1 MVAPEVWGRVAVLV
15 KAVQDWVKP
24 EVDPPSV
31 GAAARGVIR
40 RGGGTDQLSFT
51 TAAPVL
57 LPRRTNLLLVPSS
70 QKFGRSPKF
79 LVRGCFAWRWLR
91 RARGVLERSMT
102 IVLRL
107 ALALVFLLFAG
118 SPVSAQLYDG
128 KTLVKAS
135 LLADTTALVPGQ
147 PFQVGLLLEMAP
159 GWHTYWEYSGDSGL
173 PTTID
178 WRLPPGFEAGAIQWP
193 VPEAKVEPGDIQ
205 VYAYSGRVLLLTTIT
220 PPRDASGD
228 VTLRAAAS
236 WLVCAEI
243 CVPGGAELELTL
255 PVENSAAPANA
266 ALFEEF
272 RSRLPSKEA
281 PPFDLVWKR
290 TGDVLALQIKGVPS
304 ASPLALYPL
313 PAKDQIVGHPAFEA
327 PDTLTI
333 KAASPFTG
341 VLSAGEGPARR
352 AWFVSDTASAEAAI
366 TSQSSTLSLW
376 VALFYGFL
384 GGLILNLMPCVLP
397 VISLKIFGF
406 INQAGDSR
414 RSILLHGLA
423 FAAGIFVWF
432 LGLAAVI
439 IGLKSGGTEVTWAFQ
454 FQNPWFNV
462 VIGSVVFVFAL
473 NLAGVF
479 EFVLPGRASNAMES
493 AGSTSGLT
501 GSFFQGV
508 FATLLATPCTAPF
521 LGSALGFAFSQSAAV
536 IFAMFAAVAS
546 GMALPYLILSASPGW
561 LKFLPRPGVWM
572 EHLKQFM
579 AFPLLATLVW
589 ILSILGGQRGTDGVI
604 WFCAF
609 LLCLAFACWILGSFC
624 GPLASRAKQTI
635 ALLFILATLGLGGWY
650 FLGKKFAHV
659 GLETMD
665 RIAWVPFSKA
675 RVEEELA
682 AGRSVF
688 VDFTADWCITCK
700 FNERTAIDTPTIRA
714 LLKEKN
720 ITPIKAD
727 WTNANPEITAAL
739 KSFGRVGVPLY
750 VIYAGSDPQAPVVL
764 PELLTESL
772 LTEALKKIP

>member
-1 MVAPEVWGRVAVLV
+1 
-15 KAVQDWVKP
+15 
-24 EVDPPSV
+24 
-31 GAAARGVIR
+31 
-40 RGGGTDQLSFT
+40 
-51 TAAPVL
+51 
-57 LPRRTNLLLVPSS
+57 
-70 QKFGRSPKF
+70 
-79 LVRGCFAWRWLR
+79 
-91 RARGVLERSMT
+91 MT

-107 ALALVFLLFAG
+107 ALALAFLLVAG
-118 SPVSAQLYDG
+118 SPVSAQLHDG
-128 KTLVKAS
+128 KTLVKAT
-135 LLADTTALVPGQ
+135 LLADTTAIVPGQ
-147 PFQVGLLLEMAP
+147 PFQVGLVLEMVP

-178 WRLPPGFEAGAIQWP
+178 WKLPPGFAAGAIQWP

-228 VTLRAAAS
+228 VTLRSAAS

-255 PVENSAAPANA
+255 PVGKSAAPANA

-290 TGDVLALQIKGVPS
+290 TGDVLSLQIQG
-304 ASPLALYPL
+304 AAAATPLALYPL
-313 PAKDQIVGHPAFEA
+313 PGKDQVVGHPTFHP
-327 PDTLTI
+327 PDRLSI

-352 AWFVSDTASAEAAI
+352 AWLVSDTASAKPVIAG
-366 TSQSSTLSLW
+366 QPSTLSLW
-376 VALFYGFL
+376 VALFYGFV
-384 GGLILNLMPCVLP
+384 GGFILNLMPCVLP

-406 INQAGDSR
+406 IKQAGDSR

-423 FAAGIFVWF
+423 FGAGIFVWF

-439 IGLKSGGTEVTWAFQ
+439 IALKSSGAEVTWAFQ

-462 VIGSVVFVFAL
+462 AIGSLVFVFAL
-473 NLAGVF
+473 NLVGVF

-493 AGSTSGLT
+493 AGSSTGLA

-521 LGSALGFAFSQSAAV
+521 LGSALGFAFSQSAAI

-561 LKFLPRPGVWM
+561 LKFLPRPGAWM
-572 EHLKQFM
+572 ERLKQFM
-579 AFPLLATLVW
+579 AFPLFATLVW
-589 ILSILGGQRGTDGVI
+589 VLSILGGQRGTDGVI

-609 LLCLAFACWILGSFC
+609 LLCLAFACWLFGSFC
-624 GPLASRAKQTI
+624 GPIAPRAKRTL
-635 ALLFILATLGLGGWY
+635 ALLLIVTTLGFGGWF
-650 FLGKKFAHV
+650 FLGEKFAHV
-659 GLETMD
+659 GMEATD
-665 RIAWVPFSKA
+665 RIAWAPFSNA
-675 RVEEELA
+675 RVQEELD

-700 FNERTAIDTPTIRA
+700 FNERTAIDTPGIRA

-750 VIYAGSDPQAPVVL
+750 VLYPASDPAAPIVL

-772 LTEALKKIP
+772 LADALKKIR

>member
-1 MVAPEVWGRVAVLV
+1 
-15 KAVQDWVKP
+15 
-24 EVDPPSV
+24 
-31 GAAARGVIR
+31 
-40 RGGGTDQLSFT
+40 
-51 TAAPVL
+51 
-57 LPRRTNLLLVPSS
+57 
-70 QKFGRSPKF
+70 
-79 LVRGCFAWRWLR
+79 
-91 RARGVLERSMT
+91 MT

-118 SPVSAQLYDG
+118 SPVSAQLHDG

-135 LLADTTALVPGQ
+135 LVADTTAIVTGQ

-178 WRLPPGFEAGAIQWP
+178 WKLPPGFAAGAIQWP

-220 PPRDASGD
+220 PPRDASGN
-228 VTLRAAAS
+228 VTLRASAS

-255 PVENSAAPANA
+255 PVEKSATPANA

-272 RSRLPSKEA
+272 RARLPSNEP
-281 PPFDLVWKR
+281 PPFKLNWKR
-290 TGDVLALQIKGVPS
+290 TGDFLLLQVEGTAAAP
-304 ASPLALYPL
+304 PLALYPL
-313 PAKDQIVGHPAFEA
+313 PGKDQIVGHPSFQ
-327 PDTLTI
+327 PPYTLTI

-352 AWFVSDTASAEAAI
+352 AWFVSDSASVEPVI
-366 TSQSSTLSLW
+366 TGQSSALSLW
-376 VALFYGFL
+376 IALFYGFL

-406 INQAGDSR
+406 IKQAGDSR

-462 VIGSVVFVFAL
+462 AIGSVVFVFAL

-479 EFVLPGRASNAMES
+479 EFVLPGRAANAMES
-493 AGSTSGLT
+493 AGSSSGLA

-536 IFAMFAAVAS
+536 IIAMFAAVAS

-561 LKFLPRPGVWM
+561 LKFLPRPGEWM
-572 EHLKQFM
+572 ERLKQFM

-609 LLCLAFACWILGSFC
+609 LLCLAFACWLFGSFC
-624 GPLASRAKQTI
+624 GPLAPRAKRTP
-635 ALLFILATLGLGGWY
+635 ALLLIVATVGFGGWY
-650 FLGKKFAHV
+650 FLAKKFAHV
-659 GLETMD
+659 GMVATD
-665 RIAWVPFSKA
+665 RISWVAFSKA
-675 RVEEELA
+675 KIQEELA

-700 FNERTAIDTPTIRA
+700 FNERTAIDTPGIRA
-714 LLKEKN
+714 ILKEKN
-720 ITPIKAD
+720 ITPVKAD

-750 VIYAGSDPQAPVVL
+750 VIYPASDPAAPVVL

-772 LTEALKKIP
+772 LADALKKIP

>member
-1 MVAPEVWGRVAVLV
+1 
-15 KAVQDWVKP
+15 
-24 EVDPPSV
+24 
-31 GAAARGVIR
+31 
-40 RGGGTDQLSFT
+40 
-51 TAAPVL
+51 
-57 LPRRTNLLLVPSS
+57 
-70 QKFGRSPKF
+70 
-79 LVRGCFAWRWLR
+79 
-91 RARGVLERSMT
+91 MT
-102 IVLRL
+102 IALRL
-107 ALALVFLLFAG
+107 ALALAFFVFAA
-118 SPVSAQLYDG
+118 SPVAAQLHGG

-135 LLADTTALVPGQ
+135 LLADTTAIVPGQ
-147 PFQVGLLLEMAP
+147 PFQVGLLLEMAR

-178 WRLPPGFEAGAIQWP
+178 WNLPPGFAASAIQWP
-193 VPEAKVEPGDIQ
+193 VPEAKTEPGDIQ

-220 PPRDASGD
+220 PPSDASGN
-228 VTLRAAAS
+228 VILRAAAS
-236 WLVCAEI
+236 WLVCAEV
-243 CVPGGAELELTL
+243 CVPGGAELELAL
-255 PVENSAAPANA
+255 PVGKSAAPANA

-272 RSRLPSKEA
+272 RSQLPSNEP
-281 PPFDLVWKR
+281 PPFELAWKR
-290 TGDVLALQIKGVPS
+290 AGDVLTLQVQGTP
-304 ASPLALYPL
+304 AATPLSLYPL
-313 PAKDQIVGHPAFEA
+313 PTKNQIVGQPVFEA

-352 AWFVSDTASAEAAI
+352 AWFVSDTASAEPVI
-366 TSQSSTLSLW
+366 TDQSSTLSLW

-406 INQAGDSR
+406 IKQAEDSR

-432 LGLAAVI
+432 LGLATVI
-439 IGLKSGGTEVTWAFQ
+439 IALKSGGTEVTWAFQ

-462 VIGSVVFVFAL
+462 AIGSVVFVFAL

-479 EFVLPGRASNAMES
+479 EFVLPGQASNAMES
-493 AGSTSGLT
+493 AGSTGGLT

-521 LGSALGFAFSQSAAV
+521 LGSALGFAFSQSATVILAV
-536 IFAMFAAVAS
+536 FAAVAS
-546 GMALPYLILSASPGW
+546 GMASPYLILSASPGW

-572 EHLKQFM
+572 EYLKQFM
-579 AFPLLATLVW
+579 AFPLLATLIW
-589 ILSILGGQRGTDGVI
+589 ILSILGGQRGTEGVI

-609 LLCLAFACWILGSFC
+609 LLCLAFACWLLGSFC
-624 GPLASRAKQTI
+624 GPLASRAKRTL
-635 ALLFILATLGLGGWY
+635 ALLFILSTLGLGGWY
-650 FLGKKFAHV
+650 FLGKKFAHI

-700 FNERTAIDTPTIRA
+700 FNERTAIDTPAIRA

-750 VIYAGSDPQAPVVL
+750 VIYPASAPAAPVVL

-772 LTEALKKIP
+772 LADALKKIP

>member
-1 MVAPEVWGRVAVLV
+1 M
-15 KAVQDWVKP
+15 
-24 EVDPPSV
+24 
-31 GAAARGVIR
+31 
-40 RGGGTDQLSFT
+40 T
-51 TAAPVL
+51 TA
-57 LPRRTNLLLVPSS
+57 
-70 QKFGRSPKF
+70 
-79 LVRGCFAWRWLR
+79 
-91 RARGVLERSMT
+91 
-102 IVLRL
+102 LRL
-107 ALALVFLLFAG
+107 ALALALLLFLE
-118 SPVSAQLYDG
+118 SPISAQIQDG

-135 LLADTTALVPGQ
+135 LLADTMAIVPGQ
-147 PFQVGLLLEMAP
+147 AFQVGLLLEMEP

-173 PTTID
+173 PTTVD
-178 WRLPPGFEAGAIQWP
+178 WSLPSGFIASPIEWP
-193 VPEAKVEPGDIQ
+193 VPEARVEPGDIQ

-220 PPRDASGD
+220 PPPDLSGT

-236 WLVCAEI
+236 WLVCEEI
-243 CVPGGAELELTL
+243 CVPGDAKLELSL
-255 PVENSAAPANA
+255 PVGKSAAPANA

-290 TGDVLALQIKGVPS
+290 TGDVLALQVKGAP
-304 ASPLALYPL
+304 AATPLALFPL
-313 PAKDQIVGHPAFEA
+313 PAKNQIVGHPAFEA

-333 KAASPFTG
+333 KATGPFAG

-352 AWFVSDTASAEAAI
+352 AWFVSDTASAKPVA
-366 TSQSSTLSLW
+366 TGQSALSLW
-376 VALFYGFL
+376 VALFYGFV

-406 INQAGDSR
+406 IKQAGDSR
-414 RSILLHGLA
+414 RSIFLHGLA
-423 FAAGIFVWF
+423 FATGIFVWF

-439 IGLKSGGTEVTWAFQ
+439 IAMKSGGAEVTWAFQ

-493 AGSTSGLT
+493 SGSTSGLA

-521 LGSALGFAFSQSAAV
+521 LGSALGFAFSQSTTV
-536 IFAMFAAVAS
+536 ILAMFAAVAS
-546 GMALPYLILSASPGW
+546 GMAIPYLILSASPGW

-572 EHLKQFM
+572 ERLKQFM

-609 LLCLAFACWILGSFC
+609 LLCLAFACWLLGSFC
-624 GPLASRAKQTI
+624 GPLASRAKRTTV
-635 ALLFILATLGLGGWY
+635 LLFVLATLGLGGWY
-650 FLGKKFAHV
+650 FLGKKFAQV

-700 FNERTAIDTPTIRA
+700 FNERTAIDTQAIRA
-714 LLKEKN
+714 ILKEKN

-750 VIYAGSDPQAPVVL
+750 VIYAASNPQAPVVL

-772 LTEALKKIP
+772 LADALKKIP

>member
-1 MVAPEVWGRVAVLV
+1 
-15 KAVQDWVKP
+15 
-24 EVDPPSV
+24 
-31 GAAARGVIR
+31 
-40 RGGGTDQLSFT
+40 
-51 TAAPVL
+51 
-57 LPRRTNLLLVPSS
+57 
-70 QKFGRSPKF
+70 
-79 LVRGCFAWRWLR
+79 
-91 RARGVLERSMT
+91 MT
-102 IVLRL
+102 IAFRL
-107 ALALVFLLFAG
+107 ALALAFLLFAA
-118 SPVSAQLYDG
+118 SPVSAQLHGG

-135 LLADTTALVPGQ
+135 LLADTMAIVPGQ
-147 PFQVGLLLEMAP
+147 AFQVGLLLEMEP

-173 PTTID
+173 PTTVD
-178 WRLPPGFEAGAIQWP
+178 WSLPSGFTASPIEWP
-193 VPEAKVEPGDIQ
+193 VPEARVEPGDIQ

-220 PPRDASGD
+220 PPPDLSGT

-236 WLVCAEI
+236 WLVCEEI
-243 CVPGGAELELTL
+243 CVPGDAKLELSL
-255 PVENSAAPANA
+255 PVGKSAAPANA

-290 TGDVLALQIKGVPS
+290 TGDVLALQVKGAP
-304 ASPLALYPL
+304 AATPLALFPL
-313 PAKDQIVGHPAFEA
+313 PAKNQIVGHPTFEA
-327 PDTLTI
+327 PDTMTI

-352 AWFVSDTASAEAAI
+352 AWFVSDTASSEPVI
-366 TSQSSTLSLW
+366 IGQSSTLSLW

-406 INQAGDSR
+406 IKQAGDSR
-414 RSILLHGLA
+414 RSIFLHGLA
-423 FAAGIFVWF
+423 FATGIFVWF

-439 IGLKSGGTEVTWAFQ
+439 IALKSGGAEVTWAFQ

-462 VIGSVVFVFAL
+462 VIGSVVFIFAL

-493 AGSTSGLT
+493 SGSTSGLA

-521 LGSALGFAFSQSAAV
+521 LGSALGFAFSQSTTV
-536 IFAMFAAVAS
+536 ILAMFTAVAS

-572 EHLKQFM
+572 ERLKQFM
-579 AFPLLATLVW
+579 AFPLFATLVW

-609 LLCLAFACWILGSFC
+609 LLCLAFACWLLGSFC
-624 GPLASRAKQTI
+624 GPLAPRAKQTI
-635 ALLFILATLGLGGWY
+635 ALIIILATAGLGGWY
-650 FLGKKFAHV
+650 FLGKKFAQV

-700 FNERTAIDTPTIRA
+700 FNERTAIDTPAIRA

-750 VIYAGSDPQAPVVL
+750 VIYAASDPHAPVVL

-772 LTEALKKIP
+772 LADRLKKIP

>member
-1 MVAPEVWGRVAVLV
+1 
-15 KAVQDWVKP
+15 
-24 EVDPPSV
+24 
-31 GAAARGVIR
+31 
-40 RGGGTDQLSFT
+40 
-51 TAAPVL
+51 
-57 LPRRTNLLLVPSS
+57 
-70 QKFGRSPKF
+70 
-79 LVRGCFAWRWLR
+79 
-91 RARGVLERSMT
+91 
-102 IVLRL
+102 
-107 ALALVFLLFAG
+107 
-118 SPVSAQLYDG
+118 
-128 KTLVKAS
+128 
-135 LLADTTALVPGQ
+135 
-147 PFQVGLLLEMAP
+147 
-159 GWHTYWEYSGDSGL
+159 
-173 PTTID
+173 
-178 WRLPPGFEAGAIQWP
+178 
-193 VPEAKVEPGDIQ
+193 
-205 VYAYSGRVLLLTTIT
+205 
-220 PPRDASGD
+220 
-228 VTLRAAAS
+228 
-236 WLVCAEI
+236 
-243 CVPGGAELELTL
+243 
-255 PVENSAAPANA
+255 
-266 ALFEEF
+266 
-272 RSRLPSKEA
+272 
-281 PPFDLVWKR
+281 
-290 TGDVLALQIKGVPS
+290 
-304 ASPLALYPL
+304 
-313 PAKDQIVGHPAFEA
+313 
-327 PDTLTI
+327 
-333 KAASPFTG
+333 

-462 VIGSVVFVFAL
+462 VIGSVVFIFAL

-493 AGSTSGLT
+493 AGSTSGLA

-508 FATLLATPCTAPF
+508 FATLLATPCSAPF

-536 IFAMFAAVAS
+536 ILAMFAAVAS

-572 EHLKQFM
+572 ERLKQFM

-609 LLCLAFACWILGSFC
+609 LLCLAFACWLLGSFC
-624 GPLASRAKQTI
+624 GPLASRAKQII

-659 GLETMD
+659 GLETID

-700 FNERTAIDTPTIRA
+700 FNERTAINTPTIRA

-750 VIYAGSDPQAPVVL
+750 VIYAASDPQAPVVL
-764 PELLTESL
+764 PELLTEAL

>member
-1 MVAPEVWGRVAVLV
+1 
-15 KAVQDWVKP
+15 
-24 EVDPPSV
+24 
-31 GAAARGVIR
+31 
-40 RGGGTDQLSFT
+40 
-51 TAAPVL
+51 
-57 LPRRTNLLLVPSS
+57 
-70 QKFGRSPKF
+70 
-79 LVRGCFAWRWLR
+79 
-91 RARGVLERSMT
+91 MT
-102 IVLRL
+102 IALRL
-107 ALALVFLLFAG
+107 ALALAFFVFAA
-118 SPVSAQLYDG
+118 SPVAAQLHGG

-135 LLADTTALVPGQ
+135 LLADTTAIVPGQ
-147 PFQVGLLLEMAP
+147 PFQVGLLLEMAR

-178 WRLPPGFEAGAIQWP
+178 WNLPPGFAASAIQWP
-193 VPEAKVEPGDIQ
+193 VPEAKTEPGDIQ

-220 PPRDASGD
+220 PPSDASGN
-228 VTLRAAAS
+228 VILRAAAS
-236 WLVCAEI
+236 WLVCAEV
-243 CVPGGAELELTL
+243 CVPGGAELELAL
-255 PVENSAAPANA
+255 PVGKSAAPANA

-272 RSRLPSKEA
+272 RSQLPSNEP
-281 PPFDLVWKR
+281 PPFELAWKR
-290 TGDVLALQIKGVPS
+290 AGDVLTLQVQGTP
-304 ASPLALYPL
+304 AATPLSLYPL
-313 PAKDQIVGHPAFEA
+313 PTKNQIVGQPVFEA

-352 AWFVSDTASAEAAI
+352 AWFVSDTASAEPVI
-366 TSQSSTLSLW
+366 TDQSSTLSLW

-406 INQAGDSR
+406 IKQAEDSR

-432 LGLAAVI
+432 LGLATVI
-439 IGLKSGGTEVTWAFQ
+439 IALKSGGTEVTWAFQ

-462 VIGSVVFVFAL
+462 AIGSVVFVFAL

-479 EFVLPGRASNAMES
+479 EFVLPGQASNAMES
-493 AGSTSGLT
+493 AGSTGGLT

-521 LGSALGFAFSQSAAV
+521 LGSALGFAFSQSATVILAV
-536 IFAMFAAVAS
+536 FAAVAS
-546 GMALPYLILSASPGW
+546 GMASPYLILSASPGW

-572 EHLKQFM
+572 EYLKQFM
-579 AFPLLATLVW
+579 AFPLLATLIW
-589 ILSILGGQRGTDGVI
+589 ILSILGGQRGTEGVI

-609 LLCLAFACWILGSFC
+609 LLCLAFACWLLGSFC
-624 GPLASRAKQTI
+624 GPLASRAKRTF

-650 FLGKKFAHV
+650 FLGKKFAHI

-700 FNERTAIDTPTIRA
+700 FNERTAIDTPAIHA

-750 VIYAGSDPQAPVVL
+750 VIFSASDPQAPVVL

-772 LTEALKKIP
+772 LADALKKIR

>member
-1 MVAPEVWGRVAVLV
+1 VEEVVRRHRPTFHHRRRALASSAPEQNESSSRPVEPKIWTI
-15 KAVQDWVKP
+15 VQIL
-24 EVDPPSV
+24 
-31 GAAARGVIR
+31 G
-40 RGGGTDQLSFT
+40 
-51 TAAPVL
+51 
-57 LPRRTNLLLVPSS
+57 
-70 QKFGRSPKF
+70 
-79 LVRGCFAWRWLR
+79 RGCFAWCWLR
-91 RARGVLERSMT
+91 GALGVLERSMT

-135 LLADTTALVPGQ
+135 LLADTTAIVPGQ

-178 WRLPPGFEAGAIQWP
+178 WRLPPGFAAGAIQWP

-220 PPRDASGD
+220 PPRDASAD
-228 VTLRAAAS
+228 VTLRAASS

-255 PVENSAAPANA
+255 PVEKSAAPANA

-290 TGDVLALQIKGVPS
+290 TGDILALQVKGAPA

-313 PAKDQIVGHPAFEA
+313 PSKEQIVGHPTFEA

-366 TSQSSTLSLW
+366 TSQSSVLSLW

-493 AGSTSGLT
+493 AGSTSGLA

-536 IFAMFAAVAS
+536 ILAMFAAVAS

-572 EHLKQFM
+572 ERLKQFM

-609 LLCLAFACWILGSFC
+609 LLCLAFACWLLGSFC

-675 RVEEELA
+675 RLQEELA

-700 FNERTAIDTPTIRA
+700 FNERTAIDTQAIRA
-714 LLKEKN
+714 ILKEKN

>member
-1 MVAPEVWGRVAVLV
+1 
-15 KAVQDWVKP
+15 
-24 EVDPPSV
+24 
-31 GAAARGVIR
+31 
-40 RGGGTDQLSFT
+40 
-51 TAAPVL
+51 
-57 LPRRTNLLLVPSS
+57 
-70 QKFGRSPKF
+70 
-79 LVRGCFAWRWLR
+79 
-91 RARGVLERSMT
+91 MT
-102 IVLRL
+102 IAFRL
-107 ALALVFLLFAG
+107 ALALAFLLFAA
-118 SPVSAQLYDG
+118 SPVSAQLHGG

-135 LLADTTALVPGQ
+135 LLADTMAIVPGQ
-147 PFQVGLLLEMAP
+147 AFQVGLLLEMEP

-173 PTTID
+173 PTTVD
-178 WRLPPGFEAGAIQWP
+178 WSLPSGFTASPIEWP
-193 VPEAKVEPGDIQ
+193 VPEARVEPGDIQ

-220 PPRDASGD
+220 PPPDLSGT

-236 WLVCAEI
+236 WLVCEEI
-243 CVPGGAELELTL
+243 CVPGDAKLELSL
-255 PVENSAAPANA
+255 PVGKSAAPANA

-290 TGDVLALQIKGVPS
+290 TGDVLALQVKGAP
-304 ASPLALYPL
+304 AATPLALFPL
-313 PAKDQIVGHPAFEA
+313 PAKNQIVGHPTFEA
-327 PDTLTI
+327 PDTMTI

-352 AWFVSDTASAEAAI
+352 AWFVSDTASSEPVI
-366 TSQSSTLSLW
+366 TSQSSILSLW

-406 INQAGDSR
+406 IKQAGDSR
-414 RSILLHGLA
+414 RSIFLHGLA
-423 FAAGIFVWF
+423 FATGIFVWF
-432 LGLAAVI
+432 VGLAAVI
-439 IGLKSGGTEVTWAFQ
+439 IALKSGGAEVTWAFQ

-493 AGSTSGLT
+493 SGSTSGLA

-521 LGSALGFAFSQSAAV
+521 LGSALGFAFSQSTSV
-536 IFAMFAAVAS
+536 ILAMFAAVAS

-572 EHLKQFM
+572 ERLKQFM
-579 AFPLLATLVW
+579 AFPLFATLVW

-609 LLCLAFACWILGSFC
+609 LLCLAFACWLLGSFC

-635 ALLFILATLGLGGWY
+635 ALIFILATLGLGGWY

-675 RVEEELA
+675 RVEEELS

-700 FNERTAIDTPTIRA
+700 FNERTAIDTPAIRA

-750 VIYAGSDPQAPVVL
+750 VIYAASNSQVPVVL

-772 LTEALKKIP
+772 LADTLKKIP

>member
-1 MVAPEVWGRVAVLV
+1 MLEEGMV
-15 KAVQDWVKP
+15 
-24 EVDPPSV
+24 
-31 GAAARGVIR
+31 
-40 RGGGTDQLSFT
+40 
-51 TAAPVL
+51 
-57 LPRRTNLLLVPSS
+57 
-70 QKFGRSPKF
+70 
-79 LVRGCFAWRWLR
+79 
-91 RARGVLERSMT
+91 

-107 ALALVFLLFAG
+107 ALAFLLVAG
-118 SPVSAQLYDG
+118 LPVSAQLHDG

-135 LLADTTALVPGQ
+135 LLADTTAIVPGQ
-147 PFQVGLLLEMAP
+147 PFQVALVLEMAP

-178 WRLPPGFEAGAIQWP
+178 WKLPPGFAAGAIQWP

-220 PPRDASGD
+220 PPRDVSGN

-255 PVENSAAPANA
+255 PVEKSAAPANA
-266 ALFEEF
+266 ARFEEF
-272 RSRLPSKEA
+272 RARLPSNEP
-281 PPFDLVWKR
+281 PPFELTWKR
-290 TGDVLALQIKGVPS
+290 TGDVLSLQIQGASS
-304 ASPLALYPL
+304 ATPLALYPL
-313 PAKDQIVGHPAFEA
+313 PGKDQVVGHPTFHP
-327 PDTLTI
+327 PDMLSI

-352 AWFVSDTASAEAAI
+352 AWLVSDTASAKPVI
-366 TSQSSTLSLW
+366 TGQSSTLSLW
-376 VALFYGFL
+376 VALFYGFV

-406 INQAGDSR
+406 IKQAGDSR
-414 RSILLHGLA
+414 HSILLHGLA
-423 FAAGIFVWF
+423 FGAGIFVWF

-439 IGLKSGGTEVTWAFQ
+439 IALKSSGAEVTWAFQ

-479 EFVLPGRASNAMES
+479 EFVLPGRAANAMES
-493 AGSTSGLT
+493 AGSSSGLA

-536 IFAMFAAVAS
+536 IIAMFVAVAS

-561 LKFLPRPGVWM
+561 LKFLPRPGEWM
-572 EHLKQFM
+572 ERLKQFM

-589 ILSILGGQRGTDGVI
+589 VLSILGGQRGTDGVI

-609 LLCLAFACWILGSFC
+609 LLCLAFACWVFGSFC
-624 GPLASRAKQTI
+624 GPIAPRAKRTL
-635 ALLFILATLGLGGWY
+635 ALLLIVTTLGFGGWY

-659 GLETMD
+659 GMVAMD
-665 RIAWVPFSKA
+665 RIAWVPFSNA
-675 RVEEELA
+675 RVQEELDD
-682 AGRSVF
+682 GRSVF

-700 FNERTAIDTPTIRA
+700 FNERTAIETPGIRA

-750 VIYAGSDPQAPVVL
+750 VLYPASDPTAPIIL

-772 LTEALKKIP
+772 LADALKKIR

>member
-1 MVAPEVWGRVAVLV
+1 
-15 KAVQDWVKP
+15 
-24 EVDPPSV
+24 
-31 GAAARGVIR
+31 
-40 RGGGTDQLSFT
+40 
-51 TAAPVL
+51 
-57 LPRRTNLLLVPSS
+57 
-70 QKFGRSPKF
+70 
-79 LVRGCFAWRWLR
+79 
-91 RARGVLERSMT
+91 VLERSMT

-135 LLADTTALVPGQ
+135 LLADTTAIVPGQ

-178 WRLPPGFEAGAIQWP
+178 WRLPPGFAAGAIQWA

-205 VYAYSGRVLLLTTIT
+205 VYAYSGRVLLLTTVT

-255 PVENSAAPANA
+255 PVGKSAAPANA

-272 RSRLPSKEA
+272 RSRLPSNDQ
-281 PPFDLVWKR
+281 PPFELAWKR
-290 TGDVLALQIKGVPS
+290 TGDVLALQVRGAP
-304 ASPLALYPL
+304 AATPLALFPL
-313 PAKDQIVGHPAFEA
+313 PAKNQIVGHPAFEA

-366 TSQSSTLSLW
+366 TSQSSALSLW

-406 INQAGDSR
+406 IKQAEDSR

-432 LGLAAVI
+432 IGLAAVI
-439 IGLKSGGTEVTWAFQ
+439 IALKSGGTEVTWAFQ

-493 AGSTSGLT
+493 AGSTSGLA

-536 IFAMFAAVAS
+536 ILAMFAAVAS
-546 GMALPYLILSASPGW
+546 GMAIPYLILSAGPGW

-572 EHLKQFM
+572 ERLKQFM

-609 LLCLAFACWILGSFC
+609 LLCLAFACWLLGSFC

-650 FLGKKFAHV
+650 FLGKKFDHV
-659 GLETMD
+659 GLEAMD

-700 FNERTAIDTPTIRA
+700 FNERTAIDTQAIRA

-750 VIYAGSDPQAPVVL
+750 VIYAASDPQTPVVL

-772 LTEALKKIP
+772 LTEALNKIP

>member
-1 MVAPEVWGRVAVLV
+1 MV
-15 KAVQDWVKP
+15 
-24 EVDPPSV
+24 
-31 GAAARGVIR
+31 
-40 RGGGTDQLSFT
+40 
-51 TAAPVL
+51 
-57 LPRRTNLLLVPSS
+57 
-70 QKFGRSPKF
+70 
-79 LVRGCFAWRWLR
+79 
-91 RARGVLERSMT
+91 

-107 ALALVFLLFAG
+107 ALAFLLVAG
-118 SPVSAQLYDG
+118 LPVSAQLHDG

-135 LLADTTALVPGQ
+135 LLADTTAIVPGQ
-147 PFQVGLLLEMAP
+147 PFQVALVLEMAP

-178 WRLPPGFEAGAIQWP
+178 WKLPPGFAAGAIQWP

-220 PPRDASGD
+220 PPRDVSGN

-255 PVENSAAPANA
+255 PVEKSAAPANA
-266 ALFEEF
+266 ARFEEF
-272 RSRLPSKEA
+272 RARLPSNEP
-281 PPFDLVWKR
+281 PPFELTWKR
-290 TGDVLALQIKGVPS
+290 TGDVLSLQIQGASS
-304 ASPLALYPL
+304 ATPLALYPL
-313 PAKDQIVGHPAFEA
+313 PGKDQVVGHPTFHP
-327 PDTLTI
+327 PDMLSI

-352 AWFVSDTASAEAAI
+352 AWLVSDTASAKPVI
-366 TSQSSTLSLW
+366 TGQSSTLSLW
-376 VALFYGFL
+376 VALFYGFV

-406 INQAGDSR
+406 IKQAGDSR
-414 RSILLHGLA
+414 HSILLHGLA
-423 FAAGIFVWF
+423 FGAGIFVWF

-439 IGLKSGGTEVTWAFQ
+439 IALKSSGAEVTWAFQ

-479 EFVLPGRASNAMES
+479 EFVLPGRAANAMES
-493 AGSTSGLT
+493 AGSSSGLA

-536 IFAMFAAVAS
+536 IIAMFVAVAS

-561 LKFLPRPGVWM
+561 LKFLPRPGEWM
-572 EHLKQFM
+572 ERLKQFM
-579 AFPLLATLVW
+579 AFPLFATLVW
-589 ILSILGGQRGTDGVI
+589 VLSILGGQRGTDGVI

-609 LLCLAFACWILGSFC
+609 LLCLAFACWVFGSFC
-624 GPLASRAKQTI
+624 GPIAPRAKRTL
-635 ALLFILATLGLGGWY
+635 ALLLIVTTLGFGGWY
-650 FLGKKFAHV
+650 FLGKKFAYV
-659 GLETMD
+659 GMVAMD
-665 RIAWVPFSKA
+665 RIAWVPFSNA
-675 RVEEELA
+675 RVQEELDD
-682 AGRSVF
+682 GRSVF

-700 FNERTAIDTPTIRA
+700 FNERTAIETPGIRA

-739 KSFGRVGVPLY
+739 KSFGRVGVPFYVLY
-750 VIYAGSDPQAPVVL
+750 PASNPTAPIIL

-772 LTEALKKIP
+772 LADALKKIR

>member
-1 MVAPEVWGRVAVLV
+1 
-15 KAVQDWVKP
+15 
-24 EVDPPSV
+24 
-31 GAAARGVIR
+31 
-40 RGGGTDQLSFT
+40 
-51 TAAPVL
+51 
-57 LPRRTNLLLVPSS
+57 
-70 QKFGRSPKF
+70 
-79 LVRGCFAWRWLR
+79 
-91 RARGVLERSMT
+91 MT
-102 IVLRL
+102 IAIRL
-107 ALALVFLLFAG
+107 ALALGFLAFAA
-118 SPVSAQLYDG
+118 SPVWAQLQG
-128 KTLVKAS
+128 SKALVKAS
-135 LLADTTALVPGQ
+135 LLADTTAIIPGQ

-159 GWHTYWEYSGDSGL
+159 GWHTYWKYSGDSGL

-178 WRLPPGFEAGAIQWP
+178 WSMPTGFTYGPIQWP

-205 VYAYSGRVLLLTTIT
+205 VYAYSGRVLLITTIT
-220 PPRDASGD
+220 PPPDASGD
-228 VTLRAAAS
+228 VILRAAAS
-236 WLVCAEI
+236 WLVCEEI
-243 CVPGGAELELTL
+243 CVPGGAELELAL
-255 PVENSAAPANA
+255 PVGKSAAPANV

-272 RSRLPSKEA
+272 RSLLPSNDP
-281 PPFDLVWKR
+281 PPFNLIWKR
-290 TGDVLALQIKGVPS
+290 TEDVLSLKVEGAP
-304 ASPLALYPL
+304 ANTPLSLYPL
-313 PAKDQIVGHPAFEA
+313 PTKNQIVGHPAFQA
-327 PDTLTI
+327 PNTLTI

-341 VLSAGEGPARR
+341 VLSAGEGPSRR
-352 AWFVSDTASAEAAI
+352 AWIVSDTAYAEPVI
-366 TSQSSTLSLW
+366 IGQSSTLSLW
-376 VALFYGFL
+376 GALFYGFL

-406 INQAGDSR
+406 IKQAEDSR

-432 LGLAAVI
+432 LGLATVI
-439 IGLKSGGTEVTWAFQ
+439 IALKSGGAEVTWAFQ

-462 VIGSVVFVFAL
+462 GIGSVVFVFAL

-521 LGSALGFAFSQSAAV
+521 LGSALGFAFSQSAVV
-536 IFAMFAAVAS
+536 ILAMFVAVAS
-546 GMALPYLILSASPGW
+546 GMAIPYLILSASPGW

-589 ILSILGGQRGTDGVI
+589 ILFILGGQRGTEGVV

-609 LLCLAFACWILGSFC
+609 LLCLAFACWLFGSFC
-624 GPLASRAKQTI
+624 GPLASRAKRTI

-659 GLETMD
+659 GLEMMD
-665 RIAWVPFSKA
+665 RIVWVPFSKA

-700 FNERTAIDTPTIRA
+700 FNERTAIDTPAIRA

-750 VIYAGSDPQAPVVL
+750 VIYPASTTAAPVVL

-772 LTEALKKIP
+772 LADALKKIP